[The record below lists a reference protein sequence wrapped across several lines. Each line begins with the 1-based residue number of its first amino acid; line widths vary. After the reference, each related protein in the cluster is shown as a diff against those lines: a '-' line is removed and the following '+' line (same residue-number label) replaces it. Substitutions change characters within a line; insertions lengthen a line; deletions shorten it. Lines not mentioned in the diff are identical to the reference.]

1 MLTPEPQEP
10 NFDRILAVDDSPDNL
25 FLVQAILEDEG
36 YLIELAEDGL
46 AALEQIKS
54 NPPDLILLDVMMP
67 NLDGYEVTRRVRTQ
81 PDLPYIP
88 ILLITAHEA
97 SSVVKGLDVGADD
110 FIRKPVEMEELQA
123 RVRSLLRLKHTIDER
138 DRMAREREDFV
149 SRLTHDLRTPLVA
162 ADRMLNLMQSQA
174 FGEISESM
182 DEAIATMIRSNHN
195 LLDMVNLLLEVY
207 RYEAGRK
214 QLTFTPF
221 NLCATLEEILDELT
235 PIAQDKQIEI
245 VRDFQEEM
253 CEVVGDRLELYRVF
267 MNLIGNAIKFTDK
280 GTVQLRFYRS
290 PVPNPWLVLEV
301 EDTGIG
307 IEKGDR
313 ASLFTRFRQGH
324 HKRSGSGLGLHLC
337 QRIVEAHRG
346 KIEVI
351 SEVGRGSLFR
361 IKLPLEINGSGR

>member
-1 MLTPEPQEP
+1 MTKVEPKI
-10 NFDRILAVDDSPDNL
+10 DRILAVDDSPDNL

-36 YLIELAEDGL
+36 YIIDLAEDGF
-46 AALEQIKS
+46 AALEQIET

-67 NLDGYEVTRRVRTQ
+67 NLDGYDVTQRVRTQ
-81 PDLPYIP
+81 SSLPYIP
-88 ILLITAHEA
+88 ILLITAHEG

-162 ADRMLNLMQSQA
+162 ADRMLNLMKSQA
-174 FGEISESM
+174 FGEVSESM

-214 QLTFTPF
+214 QLTFAPF
-221 NLCATLEEILDELT
+221 NLCETLNEILDELS

-245 VRDFQEEM
+245 VREFQDGI

-267 MNLIGNAIKFTDK
+267 MNLTGNAIKFTDK
-280 GTVQLRFYRS
+280 GTVKLRLYQA

-337 QRIVEAHRG
+337 QRIVDAHQG
-346 KIEVI
+346 KIEVV

-361 IKLPLEINGSGR
+361 IKLPLEMQRIPR

>member
-1 MLTPEPQEP
+1 MTKIEPKI
-10 NFDRILAVDDSPDNL
+10 DRILAVDDSPDNL
-25 FLVQAILEDEG
+25 FLVQAILEEEG
-36 YLIELAEDGL
+36 YIIDLAEDGF
-46 AALEQIKS
+46 AALEQIES

-67 NLDGYEVTRRVRTQ
+67 NLDGYDVTRRVRNEHN
-81 PDLPYIP
+81 LPYIP
-88 ILLITAHEA
+88 ILLITAHEG

-162 ADRMLNLMQSQA
+162 ADRMLNLMRSQA

-182 DEAIATMIRSNHN
+182 DEAMSTMIRSNHN

-214 QLTFTPF
+214 QLTFAPF
-221 NLCATLEEILDELT
+221 DLCETLNEILDELS
-235 PIAQDKQIEI
+235 PIAQDKQLEV
-245 VRDFQEEM
+245 VRDFQGGI
-253 CEVVGDRLELYRVF
+253 CELVGDRLELYRVF
-267 MNLIGNAIKFTDK
+267 VNLIGNAIKFTDQGK
-280 GTVQLRFYRS
+280 IEVRLSRLEGS
-290 PVPNPWLVLEV
+290 NDALVLEV

-307 IEKGDR
+307 IDKSDH
-313 ASLFTRFRQGH
+313 ASLFTRFRQGD

-337 QRIVEAHRG
+337 QRIIDAHQGEIDVR
-346 KIEVI
+346 
-351 SEVGRGSLFR
+351 SEVGQGSLFR
-361 IKLPLEINGSGR
+361 IKLPLTMKGISR